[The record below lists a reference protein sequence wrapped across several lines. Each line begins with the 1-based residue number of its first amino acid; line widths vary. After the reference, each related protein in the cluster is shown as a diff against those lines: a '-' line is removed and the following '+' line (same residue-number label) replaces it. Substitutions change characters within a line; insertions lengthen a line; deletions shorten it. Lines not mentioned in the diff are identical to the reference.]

1 MDIAVI
7 NYRVYEDNTALGVS
21 TATLPTLT
29 SLLQTISG
37 AGIAGNLE
45 SAIIGHFEAMTLGLN
60 FRTVTRDAI
69 MLAEPRLHTW
79 ELRAA
84 QQDEDTVSGTVK
96 IVNVKHVFV
105 AMPKTFNA
113 GTMAPGSTSDA
124 SGEYSVRYWATY
136 IDGEK
141 VMELDPRNYICF
153 MNGVDYLEPARKAM
167 GI

>member
-7 NYRVYEDNTALGVS
+7 NFRVFEDNVSLGVS
-21 TATLPTLT
+21 TATMPTLT
-29 SLLQTISG
+29 YLTQTING

-45 SAIIGHFEAMTLGLN
+45 SAIVGQLDAMTLGLN

-69 MLAEPRLHTW
+69 MLAEPREHKI
-79 ELRAA
+79 ELRPA
-84 QQDEDTVSGTVK
+84 QQEEDVVSGVVK
-96 IVNVKHVFV
+96 IVSVKHVIV
-105 AMPKTFNA
+105 AQPKTFNA
-113 GTMAPGSTSDA
+113 GSLAPASPSEV
-124 SGEYSVRYWATY
+124 SGEYAVKYWATY

-153 MNGVDYLEPARKAM
+153 MNGVDYLESARKAM